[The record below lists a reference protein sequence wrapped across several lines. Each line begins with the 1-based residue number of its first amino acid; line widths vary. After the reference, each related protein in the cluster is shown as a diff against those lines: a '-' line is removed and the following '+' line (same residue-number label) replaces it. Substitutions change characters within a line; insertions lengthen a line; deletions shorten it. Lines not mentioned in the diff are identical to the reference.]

1 MKLSLSLILLT
12 LSTTSFAQAW
22 KTLPKGVRILGYRN
36 VTTSTIKSN
45 FDRFGSEA
53 SMSPEF
59 KIDGELLN
67 KITDGGVKG
76 NLSDQ
81 LYRDLMVG
89 EYKVDASASANVHGL
104 GFGYGLTDSVM
115 LYAEIAFYNFNSRS
129 RIVRTKGNN
138 YETLA
143 RSALNSSDPARQQ
156 LEYQLLQQ
164 NMVDV
169 NERNIQHAITDY
181 FGYKPVGDWQGQGYG
196 DMETGVMIKTID
208 KGTWGLLLYPGV
220 ILPTGRQDDPDML
233 QDTAFG
239 DGQYDFFGEVA
250 TGYVFNDRLSIG
262 STLRYTYQAPST
274 KSLRIPEEQNFP
286 LSQRSGDFDVKYGDK
301 ISFMINAP
309 YTISDWFSI
318 IPFYRFMYQNS
329 ATYDSPYTEANGF
342 LEYNSDKMEHSVQLT
357 TSLSSIQPFLK
368 KKFPLPAQIN
378 MNLVQVVGGRNVPKM
393 GRFELELR
401 MVF

>member
-1 MKLSLSLILLT
+1 MKLSLSLFLLT
-12 LSTTSFAQAW
+12 LSTASFAQAW

-45 FDRFGSEA
+45 FDRFGSET

-59 KIDGELLN
+59 QINGELLD
-67 KITDGGVKG
+67 KITTGAIKSGF
-76 NLSDQ
+76 SDQ
-81 LYRDLMVG
+81 MYRDLMVG

-104 GFGYGLTDSVM
+104 GFGYGITDSVM
-115 LYAEIAFYNFNSRS
+115 YYVEIAYYNFNSRA

-143 RSALNSSDPARQQ
+143 RSALNSGNYERSQ

-169 NERNIQHAITDY
+169 NERNIQHAITNY

-196 DMETGVMIKTID
+196 DMETGFMIKTID

-220 ILPTGRQDDPDML
+220 VLPTGRQDDPDML
-233 QDTAFG
+233 QDTPFG

-250 TGYVFNDRLSIG
+250 TGYVVNDRLSIG
-262 STLRYTYQAPST
+262 STLRYTYQAPTT

-286 LSQRSGDFDVKYGDK
+286 LSQRSGDFEVKYGDRV
-301 ISFMINAP
+301 SFMINAP

-329 ATYDSPYTEANGF
+329 ASYDSPYTEANGF

-393 GRFELELR
+393 GRFELEFR